1 MLYEVLLSTFITLVV
16 IIDPLGIVPFF
27 VAFTKDETEQTRRRI
42 ALKAAVISAII
53 LTVFG
58 FVGDFILD
66 ALHIS
71 EPSFRIAGGILLLL
85 TAIDMVV
92 AGPSGLS
99 STTTD
104 EREEARNRP
113 DISVFPL
120 AIPLIAGPGSL
131 VSVVILT
138 RQFEGDFLLQAL
150 VVLIVLLVVALTYG
164 CLLMSSLL
172 SKVLGVTGANV
183 MGRVFGIILAGFA
196 IQFIVDGLK
205 LSFFTQT
212 G

>member
-1 MLYEVLLSTFITLVV
+1 MLEEVLLSTFITLLV

-27 VAFTKDETEQTRRRI
+27 VAFTKDETEQTKRRI
-42 ALKAAVISAII
+42 ALKASVISAVI

-92 AGPSGLS
+92 AGHSGLS
-99 STTTD
+99 ATTRD
-104 EREEARNRP
+104 EQEEAKSRP

-131 VSVVILT
+131 VSVIILT
-138 RQFEGDFLLQAL
+138 RQFEGEFLLQAL
-150 VVLIVLLVVALTYG
+150 VVLIVLCVVAITYG
-164 CLLMSSLL
+164 CLLMSGLL
-172 SKVLGVTGANV
+172 SRILGVTGANV

-196 IQFIVDGLK
+196 IQFIVDGVK
-205 LSFFTQT
+205 LSFFPQAV
-212 G
+212 